1 MLQLFHGIPWVGQ
14 PDFCVA
20 NMWGLESSDLLLV
33 DSISGELWG
42 IPTEKKVFLVLGSGF
57 CLSHEFHG

>member
-1 MLQLFHGIPWVGQ
+1 MGFHWWGNQTFVLQ
-14 PDFCVA
+14 

-42 IPTEKKVFLVLGSGF
+42 IPTETKVFLVLGSGF
-57 CLSHEFHG
+57 CLSHELHG